1 MLIVFTRQALMLVA
15 EFNIKVVDTDE
26 HPRPDVSTEKM
37 AGLPPVFKNEGV
49 VTAAN
54 ASGICDGAGR

>member
-1 MLIVFTRQALMLVA
+1 M
-15 EFNIKVVDTDE
+15 DTDE
-26 HPRPDVSTEKM
+26 HPRPDTSEEKI
-37 AGLPPVFKNEGV
+37 GSLRPVFMKDGV